1 MRETEVVRQVITKT
15 VEESKK
21 SAMQQSKPSTA
32 LTVQQAYQAFPS
44 NTSKMLQKYPTWDDF
59 FRIFSVNRQI
69 LICQNP
75 KICILYPSPTLRQ
88 IDCMYGPLSAAKW
101 LIPFIADA
109 SLSCGLKIDATKEQ
123 LQFTATAITGRYTWL
138 KAAEMVL
145 FFFNFKAGFYEK
157 FYGQFDPQTII
168 RSMPSFLHERQQSI
182 DAYEQE
188 LKEKEAEKDRAP
200 SISLEEYNMKYGP
213 TETLNRMLKSNN

>member
-1 MRETEVVRQVITKT
+1 MRETEIVRQVITK
-15 VEESKK
+15 VIEEGKK
-21 SAMQQSKPSTA
+21 SAMQLSRPSTT

-44 NTSKMLQKYPTWDDF
+44 NTSQMLQKYPTWDDF

-75 KICILYPSPTLRQ
+75 RICILYPSPTLLQ
-88 IDCMYGPLSAAKW
+88 IDYMYGPLSAAKW
-101 LIPFIADA
+101 LVPFIADA

-123 LQFTATAITGRYTWL
+123 LQFTATAITSRYTWL

-157 FYGQFDPQTII
+157 FYGQFDPQAII
-168 RSMPSFLHERQQSI
+168 RSIKTFLAERMDVI
-182 DAYEQE
+182 VANERE
-188 LKEKEAEKDRAP
+188 RK
-200 SISLEEYNMKYGP
+200 
-213 TETLNRMLKSNN
+213 

>member
-1 MRETEVVRQVITKT
+1 
-15 VEESKK
+15 
-21 SAMQQSKPSTA
+21 MQLSKPSTA
-32 LTVQQAYQAFPS
+32 LTVQQQCQAYPS
-44 NTSKMLQKYPTWDDF
+44 NTPQMLQKYPTWDDF
-59 FRIFSVNRQI
+59 FRVFSVNRQI
-69 LICQNP
+69 LICQRP
-75 KICILYPSPTLRQ
+75 KICILYPSPTLYQ

-157 FYGQFDPQTII
+157 FYGQFDPQAII
-168 RSMPSFLHERQQSI
+168 RSINLFLTERMEI
-182 DAYEQE
+182 IVANERE
-188 LKEKEAEKDRAP
+188 RH
-200 SISLEEYNMKYGP
+200 
-213 TETLNRMLKSNN
+213 

>member
-1 MRETEVVRQVITKT
+1 
-15 VEESKK
+15 
-21 SAMQQSKPSTA
+21 
-32 LTVQQAYQAFPS
+32 
-44 NTSKMLQKYPTWDDF
+44 
-59 FRIFSVNRQI
+59 
-69 LICQNP
+69 
-75 KICILYPSPTLRQ
+75 
-88 IDCMYGPLSAAKW
+88 MYGPLSAAKW

-157 FYGQFDPQTII
+157 FYGQFDPQAII
-168 RSMPSFLHERQQSI
+168 RSMPSFLHERQQAI
-182 DAYEQE
+182 DGYERE
-188 LKEKEAEKDRAP
+188 LKEKEVEKDRN
-200 SISLEEYNMKYGP
+200 SGISLEEYNRQYAP

>member
-1 MRETEVVRQVITKT
+1 
-15 VEESKK
+15 
-21 SAMQQSKPSTA
+21 
-32 LTVQQAYQAFPS
+32 
-44 NTSKMLQKYPTWDDF
+44 MLQKYPTWDDF

-75 KICILYPSPTLRQ
+75 KICILYPSPTLHQ

-188 LKEKEAEKDRAP
+188 LKEKEAEKDRN
-200 SISLEEYNMKYGP
+200 SGISLEEYNRKYAP
-213 TETLNRMLKSNN
+213 TETLNRILKSNN

>member
-1 MRETEVVRQVITKT
+1 MRETEIVRQVITK
-15 VEESKK
+15 VIEGGKK
-21 SAMQQSKPSTA
+21 SAMQLSKPSTA
-32 LTVQQAYQAFPS
+32 LTVLQQCQAYPS
-44 NTSKMLQKYPTWDDF
+44 NTPQMLQKYPTWDDF

-75 KICILYPSPTLRQ
+75 KICILYPSPTLHQ

-157 FYGQFDPQTII
+157 FYGQFDPQAII
-168 RSMPSFLHERQQSI
+168 RSINLFLAER
-182 DAYEQE
+182 
-188 LKEKEAEKDRAP
+188 
-200 SISLEEYNMKYGP
+200 M
-213 TETLNRMLKSNN
+213 ETIIANERGRQ

>member
-1 MRETEVVRQVITKT
+1 MAAMRL
-15 VEESKK
+15 
-21 SAMQQSKPSTA
+21 SKPSTA
-32 LTVQQAYQAFPS
+32 LTVQQQYQAYPS
-44 NTSKMLQKYPTWDDF
+44 NTSLMLQKYPTWDDF

-75 KICILYPSPTLRQ
+75 KTCILYPSPTLHQ
-88 IDCMYGPLSAAKW
+88 IDYMYGPLSAAKW

-157 FYGQFDPQTII
+157 FFGQFDPQAVVRSIRLFLDERDKII
-168 RSMPSFLHERQQSI
+168 IQHQREIQQRKNN
-182 DAYEQE
+182 EN
-188 LKEKEAEKDRAP
+188 AP
-200 SISLEEYNMKYGP
+200 SRIRGLP
-213 TETLNRMLKSNN
+213 

>member
-32 LTVQQAYQAFPS
+32 LTTQQEIQTYPS
-44 NTSKMLQKYPTWDDF
+44 NMHQMLQKYPTWDEF
-59 FRIFSVNRQI
+59 FRIFSVNRQM

-75 KICILYPSPTLRQ
+75 KICILYPSPTLHQ
-88 IDCMYGPLSAAKW
+88 IDSMYGPLSAAKW

-123 LQFTATAITGRYTWL
+123 LQFTSAAITNRYTWL

-157 FYGQFDPQTII
+157 FYGQFDPQAII
-168 RSMPSFLHERQQSI
+168 RSIKLFMVERDTIIIQHERELQQKRN
-182 DAYEQE
+182 EE
-188 LKEKEAEKDRAP
+188 NAP
-200 SISLEEYNMKYGP
+200 SR
-213 TETLNRMLKSNN
+213 NRGLP